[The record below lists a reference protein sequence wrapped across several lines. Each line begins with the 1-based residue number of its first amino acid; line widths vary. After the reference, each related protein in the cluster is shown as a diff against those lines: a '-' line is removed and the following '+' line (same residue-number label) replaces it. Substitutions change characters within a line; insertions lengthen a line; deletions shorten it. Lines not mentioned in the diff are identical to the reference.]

1 MRPVGRSRLYANPVE
16 YALASARWWRNK
28 IRHRPIPATLE
39 VGKAANEAFR
49 SASAKNPDVSIAEC
63 WDLAAEILRRGSP

>member
-1 MRPVGRSRLYANPVE
+1 MRPVGRSRLYADPVE

-28 IRHRPIPATLE
+28 ICHRPIPAPE